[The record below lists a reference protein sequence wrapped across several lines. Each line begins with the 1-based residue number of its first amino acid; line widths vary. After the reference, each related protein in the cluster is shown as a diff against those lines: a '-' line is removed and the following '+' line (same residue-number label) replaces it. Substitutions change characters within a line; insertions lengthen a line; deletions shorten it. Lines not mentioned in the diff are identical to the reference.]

1 MKVILSQDVR
11 ALGKVG
17 DLVKVAD
24 GYARNYLI
32 PRRLAMVATEERV
45 KEFKH
50 LNSVAEAKRKKATAS
65 AKKIAEKVSGVTI
78 TIKSQAGENDK
89 LFGSVTNQD
98 IAREL
103 DKAGFM
109 VERRD
114 IHIEEPIKVLGQYRV
129 KVKIATGVEAEV
141 KVNVERES

>member
-1 MKVILSQDVR
+1 MKVILSQDVKS
-11 ALGKVG
+11 LGKVG

-24 GYARNYLI
+24 GYGRNFLI
-32 PRRLAMVATEERV
+32 PRKLAMIATETRV

-50 LNSVAEAKRKKATAS
+50 LKSVAEAKKKKATVA
-65 AKKIAEKVSGVTI
+65 AKKVVDKLAGVTV
-78 TIKSQAGENDK
+78 TIKAQAGENDK

-98 IAREL
+98 IAKEL
-103 DKAGFM
+103 EKAGHSF
-109 VERRD
+109 ERRD
-114 IHIEEPIKVLGQYRV
+114 IHIEEPIRVLGQYRV